1 MYVLRASTTASLK
14 IVSFTS
20 FSLTIVKHGRKGNQ
34 KISPIILHY
43 YNKYITE
50 TSEHCEHINQLK
62 KLKKDKNSSIQ
73 NIEATPF
80 AEKWHFWKALTTTLK
95 HSIDKLVIFLK
106 GCKFD
111 FEDHNEMDRWVAT
124 GTAFNNQPTY
134 GDNSTARHR
143 DQPSQHQGQYWI
155 GGYENRPFP
164 ASPGGAIQG
173 DRPQELLHPQ
183 SLK

>member
-1 MYVLRASTTASLK
+1 MASELRIAVVTCLLL
-14 IVSFTS
+14 F
-20 FSLTIVKHGRKGNQ
+20 
-34 KISPIILHY
+34 ILM
-43 YNKYITE
+43 
-50 TSEHCEHINQLK
+50 
-62 KLKKDKNSSIQ
+62 KDTK
-73 NIEATPF
+73 PVF
-80 AEKWHFWKALTTTLK
+80 ADRCKR
-95 HSIDKLVIFLK
+95 
-106 GCKFD
+106 CKFD